1 MCDWWKDDQAL
12 AYAIVEQGRVACE
25 RCSCAAS
32 PRRASPAGCAAAHN
46 GFGLA
51 GYAASDHLLDGV
63 RAGGARARS
72 TRPARRRSPASPAP
86 STR

>member
-1 MCDWWKDDQAL
+1 MCEWWKDDQAL

-25 RCSCAAS
+25 QLIQAEPS
-32 PRRASPAGCAAAHN
+32 PRVARRLAAAHN

-51 GYAASDHLLDGV
+51 AYAASDHLLEGV
-63 RAGGARARS
+63 RPAVHLSS
-72 TRPARRRSPASPAP
+72 TRPARRSSRPSWAP